1 MLQPW
6 LNVVGVALDFAGVL
20 ILAYEWWIALKAE
33 QHEAELLAR
42 EQRFKMPPTMQP
54 QQTNPH
60 QPVFDHMREQQRF
73 LQQQRRTQAVRG
85 MRLNWFIAA
94 FVLIA
99 LGYLLQFV
107 GSFPGLDF

>member
-6 LNVVGVALDFAGVL
+6 LNVIGVALDFVGVL

-33 QHEAELLAR
+33 QREAELLAR
-42 EQRFKMPPTMQP
+42 EQRFKRPPTLQP

-73 LQQQRRTQAVRG
+73 YEKQKRTKALRG
-85 MRLNWFIAA
+85 MRLNWFFAA
-94 FVLIA
+94 FALIA

-107 GSFPGLDF
+107 GSMPGLDF

>member
-1 MLQPW
+1 MIQPW

-20 ILAYEWWIALKAE
+20 ILAYEWWIALKSE

-42 EQRFKMPPTMQP
+42 EQLVKRPPSIQP

-60 QPVFDHMREQQRF
+60 QPVFDHMHEQRRF
-73 LQQQRRTQAVRG
+73 QQQQKRTKAVRG
-85 MRLNWFIAA
+85 MRLSWFTTS

-99 LGYLLQFV
+99 LGYLLQFI
-107 GSFPGLDF
+107 GSLPVLNF

>member
-6 LNVVGVALDFAGVL
+6 LNVVGVAFDFFGVL

-42 EQRFKMPPTMQP
+42 EQRFKRAPRAQS

-73 LQQQRRTQAVRG
+73 YQKQRRTQSVQS
-85 MRLNWFIAA
+85 MRLSWFLTA

-99 LGYLLQFV
+99 LGYFLQFV
-107 GSFPGLDF
+107 GSMPGLDF